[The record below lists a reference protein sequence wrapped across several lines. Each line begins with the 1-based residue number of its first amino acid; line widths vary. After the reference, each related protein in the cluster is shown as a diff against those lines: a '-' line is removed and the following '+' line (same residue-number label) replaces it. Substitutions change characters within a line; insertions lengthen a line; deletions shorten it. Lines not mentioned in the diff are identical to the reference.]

1 MTTVVYHLQKV
12 YAKSGWKV
20 NGTPLFWSF
29 QWKISGSN
37 ETSEQLVLFSVF
49 FFRIFQT
56 EIRVPVRL
64 QSVRTNAGWDNF
76 VSKRVIEEE

>member
-49 FFRIFQT
+49 FFGYSKRKF
-56 EIRVPVRL
+56 VFPFL

-76 VSKRVIEEE
+76 VSKTVIEEE